1 MKIEIARIPGE
12 EGGEADAKPFLA
24 RPLSLYLENQT
35 ATDPISAILF
45 SVEESLHSCD
55 AIQVYVII
63 EQCVPHANAALLST
77 VA

>member
-45 SVEESLHSCD
+45 SVKR
-55 AIQVYVII
+55 IWI
-63 EQCVPHANAALLST
+63 VPKLLKYT
-77 VA
+77 L